1 MKRILSLIV
10 GLCLVCPAWHVTAA
24 KKQSLKVLYVGGMT
38 DTYQPASEEKDALI
52 KERTEAFRQLLDRYF
67 TSVTAVDGNDYT
79 ADMSKQYDVTILD
92 GRPRPLKERDV
103 IKDSQGNIVK
113 YIPAKYLPDDFD
125 CATVTIGQTGETVGR
140 AIGLK
145 NDWYCLC
152 LDAQAHHWVKDHPIF
167 KGPFKVKM
175 TVETCPTPSDA
186 YHYAYY
192 HDGPIPDELPM
203 WRVQTKGFKTDKGF
217 AIGMVARPWGYT
229 DSPDA
234 EYISSGVCAKTLDA
248 VAIGR
253 HGNFLHWGFAAS
265 PLYMTDEAKTVFANA
280 VAYIAKFKGKTI
292 QARKFN
298 DRIATREYL
307 KEIAYLVTKASYDE
321 RMESDREWHM
331 ERVKSYKAIIAKKA
345 AGQELSDSEKE
356 ELKYGDPGEFKP
368 RSREEYVKRY
378 AKNFF
383 DMFGTDEE
391 AYAKYFKENY
401 DYFYSEGFYN
411 IFLDDDVK
419 AWGIPNYNHR
429 LLDKA
434 ITSLEQD
441 NETDRAARILA
452 RYTMAD
458 FKTPAEWRKWYET
471 YKDRMYFTEA
481 GGWKFLIDGDASIP
495 GNDYFE
501 YQRRVAEKTSAS
513 TGSDTSDT
521 NPVVTSVSVVNPNTE
536 KPMLVVKFRIHPGY
550 HIYADVAGDDPY
562 IPTRVNLELPD
573 GLSAGE
579 WTITRP
585 GPFGET
591 GTTIH
596 EGEAE
601 YSCPLIGHGSGPI
614 KCKVSYQVCDT
625 HICMPPASKELHIRI

>member
-1 MKRILSLIV
+1 M
-10 GLCLVCPAWHVTAA
+10 CQAWHVMAA
-24 KKQSLKVLYVGGMT
+24 SKQPLKVLYVGGQT
-38 DTYQPASEEKDALI
+38 DLYEVPAEQRDSLVKV
-52 KERTEAFRQLLDRYF
+52 RCEAFRSLLEKYF
-67 TSVTAVDGNDYT
+67 TSVTVLVGDQYS
-79 ADMSKQYDVTILD
+79 ADMSKAYDVTILD
-92 GRPRPLKERDV
+92 GRPKVLSERVYERDAA
-103 IKDSQGNIVK
+103 GNTIS
-113 YIPAKYLPDDFD
+113 YRPASYLPADYD
-125 CATVTIGQTGETVGR
+125 CATVTIGQVSENVGR
-140 AIGLK
+140 AIGSK

-167 KGPFKVKM
+167 RGPFKVKM
-175 TVETCPTPSDA
+175 TVEECPTPSDA

-192 HDGPIPDELPM
+192 HDGPIPATLPM
-203 WRVQTKGFKTDKGF
+203 WRVQTKGYKTDPGF
-217 AIGMVARPWGYT
+217 SIGMVSRPWGYT
-229 DSPDA
+229 DSPDT

-253 HGNFLHWGFAAS
+253 HGNFLHWGFSAS

-280 VAYIAKFKGKTI
+280 VAYIANFKGKQI

-321 RMESDREWHM
+321 RMESDRRYHENQ
-331 ERVKSYKAIIAKKA
+331 VAQYKKLLAKKE
-345 AGQELSDSEKE
+345 AGEQLSNREKE
-356 ELKYGDPGEFKP
+356 ELSYGEPGEFKP
-368 RSREEYVKRY
+368 RTREEYTKRY
-378 AKNFF
+378 AKEFY
-383 DMFGTDEE
+383 DMFGTDED
-391 AYAKYFKENY
+391 AYAKYFKDNY

-411 IFLDDDVK
+411 IFLDEDVK

-434 ITSLEQD
+434 ITSLEQGK
-441 NETDRAARILA
+441 EADRAARILA

-471 YKDRMYFTEA
+471 YKDRMYFTES

-501 YQRRVAEKTSAS
+501 YQRRVAERTSAD
-513 TGSDTSDT
+513 TGTETSDA
-521 NPVVTSVSVVNPNTE
+521 NPVVTSVKINNPNTE
-536 KPMLVVKFRIHPGY
+536 KPTLVVKFRIHPGY
-550 HIYADVAGDDPY
+550 HIYAHVADDDPY
-562 IPTRVNLELPD
+562 IATTVNLALPD
-573 GLSAGE
+573 GLKAGE

-585 GPFGET
+585 GRFGES

-601 YSCPLIGHGSGPI
+601 YSCPIIGHGSGPV
-614 KCKVSYQVCDT
+614 KCTVSYQVCDS
-625 HICMPPASKELHIRI
+625 HICMPPASKELNIQL

>member
-1 MKRILSLIV
+1 MKRILSLIA
-10 GLCLVCPAWHVTAA
+10 GLCLVCPAWHATAA
-24 KKQSLKVLYVGGMT
+24 KKQPLKVLYVGGMT
-38 DTYQPASEEKDALI
+38 DTYQPAPEEKDALI

-280 VAYIAKFKGKTI
+280 VAYIAKFKGKTV

-321 RMESDREWHM
+321 RMVSDREWHM
-331 ERVKSYKAIIAKKA
+331 ERVKSYNAIIAKKA

-434 ITSLEQD
+434 ITSLEQG

-573 GLSAGE
+573 GLSVGE